1 MKRVLIWDWSTRVLH
16 WALAG
21 SVTLALVLGLVVDD
35 DHPLFAWHMVSGL
48 AAGLFVGLRILL
60 GVVGSR
66 HARFGAWAWSP
77 RELLA
82 YARGVLTGGTRQYVS
97 HNPGT
102 TWAATGFLALVPLL
116 IATGLA
122 GGDAF
127 EETHELFAYLLLALI
142 GLHVVGLL
150 LHTVRHRENIAW
162 SMIDGRK
169 QAPAEA
175 ALTSSGA
182 PVGIAVAALA
192 TVGTVGL
199 VRGYDPAT
207 GRVQVPVVGVDLQ
220 LGEADRGESADES
233 GKRDAERGEHRRSES
248 HHHQDHHED

>member
-21 SVTLALVLGLVVDD
+21 SVMLALVLGLAVDD

-48 AAGLFVGLRILL
+48 AAGLFVGLRVLL

-66 HARFGAWAWSP
+66 HARFGAWAWSL
-77 RELLA
+77 RELVV
-82 YARGVLTGGTRQYVS
+82 YARGVLTGPTRQYVS

-102 TWAATGFLALVPLL
+102 TWAAAGFLTLVPLL

-122 GGDAF
+122 GGEAF
-127 EETHELFAYLLLALI
+127 EEAHEVLAFLLLALI
-142 GLHVVGLL
+142 GLHLMGLL
-150 LHTVRHRENIAW
+150 LHTARHRENIAW
-162 SMIDGRK
+162 SMVDGRK

-175 ALTSSGA
+175 ALRSSGA
-182 PVGIAVAALA
+182 PAGIAVAALA

-199 VRGYDPAT
+199 VRGYDSAT
-207 GRVQVPVVGVDLQ
+207 GRVQLPLVGIQLQ
-220 LGEADRGESADES
+220 LGESERKESGNHDRGEA
-233 GKRDAERGEHRRSES
+233 
-248 HHHQDHHED
+248 HHHWEHHED

>member
-21 SVTLALVLGLVVDD
+21 SVTLALVLGLAVDD
-35 DHPLFAWHMVSGL
+35 DHPLFGWHMVSGL
-48 AAGLFVGLRILL
+48 AAGLFAGLRILL

-66 HARFGAWAWSP
+66 HARFGAWTWSP
-77 RELLA
+77 RELVA
-82 YARGVLTGGTRQYVS
+82 YARGVLTGRARQYVS

-102 TWAATGFLALVPLL
+102 TWAAAGFLALVPLL
-116 IATGLA
+116 IVTGLV
-122 GGDAF
+122 GGGETFEDA
-127 EETHELFAYLLLALI
+127 HEVLAYALLALI
-142 GLHVVGLL
+142 GLHLAGLA

-162 SMIDGRK
+162 SMVDGRK
-169 QAPAEA
+169 QAPVEA

-199 VRGYDPAT
+199 LRGYDPAT
-207 GRVQVPVVGVDLQ
+207 GRVQVPLVGLDLQ
-220 LGEADRGESADES
+220 LGES
-233 GKRDAERGEHRRSES
+233 ERGELENEHGERGEPRRADG
-248 HHHQDHHED
+248 HHHQEHDED